1 LIATPPATLGAAPW
15 TASGKQYPPL
25 ALEELPLWPV
35 TKVTSKQVTEAVVL
49 ILLAVL
55 WVVVLLPPYLKNK
68 DQRAF
73 RPGRSD
79 NSSIAAHRT
88 QLSVLNQSLGTTTM
102 APNVIPFRRPEQVG
116 SPVVAALS
124 NPQPP
129 QRSFAGLAAQATEAP
144 EFAFGPESMSF
155 AGGPSMSS
163 EQARRRRRSVLSGL
177 GGAAIVTLFLAVIG
191 GGTLLVMLHLLT
203 DLALLGFVLLL
214 VRHQQMENERA
225 NKVAPIFPVGH
236 TPRLQAAPQYLV
248 RQSSAR

>member
-1 LIATPPATLGAAPW
+1 M
-15 TASGKQYPPL
+15 
-25 ALEELPLWPV
+25 
-35 TKVTSKQVTEAVVL
+35 VL

-68 DQRAF
+68 DQGAF
-73 RPGRSD
+73 RPGGRSD
-79 NSSIAAHRT
+79 NSSIAAHRS
-88 QLSVLNQSLGTTTM
+88 QLSVLNQSLGNGTM

-129 QRSFAGLAAQATEAP
+129 QRSFAGLASQATEVP
-144 EFAFGPESMSF
+144 EFAFGPESMTL

-177 GGAAIVTLFLAVIG
+177 GGAAIVTLFLAVIS